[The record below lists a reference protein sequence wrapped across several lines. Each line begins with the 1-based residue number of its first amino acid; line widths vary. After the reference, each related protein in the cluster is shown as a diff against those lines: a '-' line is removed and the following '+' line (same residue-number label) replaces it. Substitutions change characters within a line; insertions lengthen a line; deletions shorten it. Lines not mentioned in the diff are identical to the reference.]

1 MVARLRALL
10 LGYALYAAE
19 IAFLAEF
26 RVALVEVLA
35 DTLVPELLAVSLSL
49 SSLPQ
54 PAAPKARRAARGR
67 AAIFVVLF
75 KKTLL

>member
-26 RVALVEVLA
+26 RVALVEASPSV
-35 DTLVPELLAVSLSL
+35 
-49 SSLPQ
+49 
-54 PAAPKARRAARGR
+54 
-67 AAIFVVLF
+67 IFCGNTHRQIPNTNLE
-75 KKTLL
+75 T